1 MRPRAHN
8 LISYTF
14 ALLVFAAV
22 FGARALGHPAPLSPV
37 ALIAALMWCVHFAR
51 RASESAWVH
60 RYGKASVPTSDVVT
74 EYVYYWGFAAWNAL
88 SLTSPSYAGPATW
101 LVGLGGAVFVLAE
114 LGNARAHRML
124 RDLRPAG
131 TKTRV
136 IPRGFL
142 FERVS
147 CPHYL
152 FEILSWVGFA
162 LVTQTWAS
170 RAFLVVG
177 AGILGA
183 WAHTRHVA
191 YVKDFDGQDGREKY
205 PASRRALIPG
215 VF

>member
-8 LISYTF
+8 LISYTL

-22 FGARALGHPAPLSPV
+22 FGARALSRTAPVAPV
-37 ALIAALMWCVHFAR
+37 ALLAALLWCGHFAR

-88 SLTSPSYAGPATW
+88 SLTSPNYAAPASW
-101 LVGLGGAVFVLAE
+101 LVVLGSALFVLAE
-114 LGNARAHRML
+114 LSNARAHRML

-131 TKTRV
+131 TKARV
-136 IPRGFL
+136 IPRGFF

-147 CPHYL
+147 SPHYL

-162 LVTQTWAS
+162 LVTQTWAA
-170 RAFLVVG
+170 RAFLLVG

-183 WAHTRHVA
+183 WAHARHVA
-191 YVKDFDGQDGREKY
+191 YLKEFDGQEGREKY
-205 PASRRALIPG
+205 PAARRALIPG